1 MQERVNDFELPDYQ
15 KINDLV
21 HGNLK
26 LLKL

>member
-1 MQERVNDFELPDYQ
+1 MQERVNDFELSDFQ

-21 HGNLK
+21 YGNLK